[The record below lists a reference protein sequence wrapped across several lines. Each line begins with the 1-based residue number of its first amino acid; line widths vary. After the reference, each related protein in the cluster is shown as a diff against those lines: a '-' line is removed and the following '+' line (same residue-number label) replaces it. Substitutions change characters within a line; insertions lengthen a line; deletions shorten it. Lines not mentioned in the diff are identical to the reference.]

1 MLDDLSKEIKR
12 LKQANTEIEKRIK
25 DLTNAD
31 YDEINDTETANMLLN
46 IFDTYFTSF
55 DTLDLNTKRNMIKLL
70 ISSVTSDGEN
80 ITINFI
86 GARNIKDDFSNRGEL
101 QTKF

>member
-1 MLDDLSKEIKR
+1 
-12 LKQANTEIEKRIK
+12 
-25 DLTNAD
+25 
-31 YDEINDTETANMLLN
+31 MLLN

>member
-1 MLDDLSKEIKR
+1 
-12 LKQANTEIEKRIK
+12 
-25 DLTNAD
+25 
-31 YDEINDTETANMLLN
+31 
-46 IFDTYFTSF
+46 
-55 DTLDLNTKRNMIKLL
+55 MIKLL